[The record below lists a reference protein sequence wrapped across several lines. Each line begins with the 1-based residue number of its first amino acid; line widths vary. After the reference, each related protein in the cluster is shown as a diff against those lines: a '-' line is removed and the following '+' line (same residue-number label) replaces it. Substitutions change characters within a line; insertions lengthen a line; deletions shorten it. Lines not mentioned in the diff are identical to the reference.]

1 MNKKTA
7 PSRLKGKCRKL
18 FPALLAL
25 CLVVVQQR
33 QDSRAADASP
43 SWQQEWQRV
52 VAAAEKEGQVTVY
65 APPGK
70 QYQDAIGTFQEKYPR
85 IYLNYVPGSGTNN
98 SQKLLSERRADK
110 YLADAF
116 VGGSGTLTLVLLK
129 SNILDPIPPVLI
141 LPENKDGGLWF
152 SKKHTYADAGN
163 QRVFMFQG
171 DVSADIGA
179 YNTKLVDAREIKSYW
194 DVLNPK
200 WKGKMAAFD
209 PKERGHI
216 QRMRAIYYN
225 PALGGEFVRRVFSE
239 MDVTVARDQRQLL
252 DWVAIGKAHIC
263 LFATATDVDDA
274 QKKGLPVGMLVGK
287 PEEGYMSGGFGHLGL
302 INKAPHPNAAA
313 VFVNWLLSKEGQLQ
327 WQKKSDNNSLRTDIP
342 KEMLSDQRSIPK
354 EGNKYLNASLPEY
367 EDVQPLFKI
376 VEEALKTVKK

>member
-1 MNKKTA
+1 
-7 PSRLKGKCRKL
+7 
-18 FPALLAL
+18 
-25 CLVVVQQR
+25 
-33 QDSRAADASP
+33 
-43 SWQQEWQRV
+43 
-52 VAAAEKEGQVTVY
+52 
-65 APPGK
+65 
-70 QYQDAIGTFQEKYPR
+70 
-85 IYLNYVPGSGTNN
+85 
-98 SQKLLSERRADK
+98 
-110 YLADAF
+110 
-116 VGGSGTLTLVLLK
+116 
-129 SNILDPIPPVLI
+129 
-141 LPENKDGGLWF
+141 
-152 SKKHTYADAGN
+152 
-163 QRVFMFQG
+163 
-171 DVSADIGA
+171 
-179 YNTKLVDAREIKSYW
+179 
-194 DVLNPK
+194 
-200 WKGKMAAFD
+200 
-209 PKERGHI
+209 
-216 QRMRAIYYN
+216 
-225 PALGGEFVRRVFSE
+225 

-376 VEEALKTVKK
+376 VEEALKTAKK